1 MFLLLPL
8 TEDGPWISGWGLIS
22 YSSRNNEI
30 RIPIFPLFIFQK
42 SIYIYIHA
50 RISIDSCRDEERNL
64 DLFIVSS
71 LQKRRLSS
79 VLFLIP
85 IHSFSNDPVSSAFL
99 PSFFLPLPFILHSL
113 SHDVVFKLIRGDI
126 SDEFWKHSSIGN
138 RGI

>member
-1 MFLLLPL
+1 MAKRGRKRMFLLLPL

-113 SHDVVFKLIRGDI
+113 SHDGTKLY
-126 SDEFWKHSSIGN
+126 SN
-138 RGI
+138 

>member
-99 PSFFLPLPFILHSL
+99 PPFFLRL
-113 SHDVVFKLIRGDI
+113 SHDVVFKLIRRDI